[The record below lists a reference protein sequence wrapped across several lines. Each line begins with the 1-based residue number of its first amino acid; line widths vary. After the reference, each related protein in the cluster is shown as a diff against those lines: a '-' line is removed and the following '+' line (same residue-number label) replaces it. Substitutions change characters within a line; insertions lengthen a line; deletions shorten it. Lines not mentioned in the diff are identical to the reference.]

1 MGIFSNSLKV
11 DKNNKNLKIAIITS
25 EWNSTITNSLLSETI
40 ETLLKFGVKK
50 TNISNYKVPGS
61 FELIY
66 ASKRIAKNKEIN
78 AIITIGCIIKGDTP
92 HFEYICESVTNGIKD
107 LNILLDIPVIFGI
120 LTTQNLEQAKKRSEG
135 DSNKGREFAVSA
147 LQMTKI

>member
-1 MGIFSNSLKV
+1 MGVFSNSLKV
-11 DKNNKNLKIAIITS
+11 NKNNKNLKIAIITS
-25 EWNSTITNSLLSETI
+25 EWNSTITNNLLSETI

-78 AIITIGCIIKGDTP
+78 AIITIGCIIKGPKVVDSLQ
-92 HFEYICESVTNGIKD
+92 HQDAVAEC
-107 LNILLDIPVIFGI
+107 
-120 LTTQNLEQAKKRSEG
+120 QAKEVAADRFVTHTRSWVQNPYFQA
-135 DSNKGREFAVSA
+135 DPQYAK
-147 LQMTKI
+147 